1 MNDKGLNKKG
11 KIIFLKLKK
20 TDGQYFIQ
28 FIKENFKN
36 DSIIDQ
42 RYKLEHKENYILFP
56 LVENKKIIE
65 NLVRMMEN
73 LVSFELI
80 SGKGIIN
87 PNFKYRTLKEAL
99 KGNIP
104 PNYLNLIPRSYD
116 IIGNIAILEFEKPDQ
131 INNSKYDEFKNIVAK
146 AVINV
151 NKNVL
156 SVFEKKS
163 QIKGS
168 YRLRDLA
175 YLGGEN
181 NSETIHKEND
191 CIFHLDIKTTYFS
204 PRLVYERRR
213 ISESSIQENEVI
225 VDMFSGVGT
234 FSIQIAKLYPVEI
247 HAFDLNPA
255 AYSFLKENIGLNKLK
270 GKIFSYNINTKD
282 MVNPSNQIGKKL
294 HNKVDR
300 IIMNLPEDSIDFIDV
315 ACILMKKSGG
325 ILHFY
330 KFSEKP
336 NAVDITIGSLEAKLN
351 EFNWTVDKIID
362 SKSVKS
368 YSPKAELV
376 VVDLNMKYFNS

>member
-1 MNDKGLNKKG
+1 MNDKTLNKKVE
-11 KIIFLKLKK
+11 IAFLKLKK

-42 RYKLEHKENYILFP
+42 RYKLEHKDNYILFP
-56 LVENKKIIE
+56 LVENKKIIK
-65 NLVRMMEN
+65 NLVRTMEN

-80 SGKGIIN
+80 SGKGITN
-87 PNFKYRTLKEAL
+87 PNFKYRTLKEEL
-99 KGNIP
+99 RGNIP

-116 IIGNIAILEFEKPDQ
+116 IIGNIAILEFEIPNQ

-181 NSETIHKEND
+181 NSGTVHKEND
-191 CIFHLDIKTTYFS
+191 CVFHLDIKTTYFS

-213 ISESSIQENEVI
+213 ISESNIQENEVI

-234 FSIQIAKLYPVEI
+234 FSIQIAKLCPVEI

-255 AYSFLKENIGLNKLK
+255 AYDFLKKNIGLNKLK
-270 GKIFSYNINTKD
+270 GKIFPYNMNIED
-282 MVNPSNQIGKKL
+282 LVNPSNQVGKRL
-294 HNKVDR
+294 HNNVDR

-315 ACILMKKSGG
+315 AGFLMKKSGG

-330 KFSEKP
+330 QFSEKP
-336 NAVDITIGSLEAKLN
+336 KAIEITTRTLKEKLN
-351 EFNWTVDKIID
+351 EFDWTIDKLIA
-362 SKSVKS
+362 SKIVKS

-376 VVDLNMKYFNS
+376 VVDLHMKYLNS

>member
-1 MNDKGLNKKG
+1 MNDKDLNKKG

-20 TDGQYFIQ
+20 TDAQYYIQ
-28 FIKENFKN
+28 FIKENFKY

-56 LVENKKIIE
+56 LVENKKIIK
-65 NLVRMMEN
+65 NLVRTMEN
-73 LVSFELI
+73 LISFELI
-80 SGKGIIN
+80 TREGIIN
-87 PNFKYRTLKEAL
+87 PNFKYRNLEEAL
-99 KGNIP
+99 RGKIP
-104 PNYLNLIPRSYD
+104 LNYLNLIPGSYD
-116 IIGNIAILEFEKPDQ
+116 VIGNIAILEFEKSDQ
-131 INNSKYDEFKNIVAK
+131 INDSKYDEFKNLVAK
-146 AVINV
+146 AVIDV
-151 NKNVL
+151 NKNVI

-181 NSETIHKEND
+181 NSETVHKEND
-191 CIFHLDIKTTYFS
+191 CVFHLDIKSTYFS

-213 ISESSIQENEVI
+213 ISESNIQENEVI

-234 FSIQIAKLYPVEI
+234 FSIQIAKLNPVEI

-255 AYSFLKENIGLNKLK
+255 AYSFLKKNIGLNKLK
-270 GKIFSYNINTKD
+270 GKIFPYNMNTKD
-282 MVNPSNQIGKKL
+282 MANPSNHIGKEL
-294 HNKVDR
+294 HNNVNR

-315 ACILMKKSGG
+315 ACFLMKKSGG

-330 KFSEKP
+330 QFSEKP
-336 NAVDITIGSLEAKLN
+336 SAIDKTIRTLKKKLN
-351 EFNWTVDKIID
+351 ECNWTADKMFD
-362 SKSVKS
+362 SKIVKS

-376 VVDLNMKYFNS
+376 VVDLYMKYLNS

>member
-1 MNDKGLNKKG
+1 MNDKEINKKVE
-11 KIIFLKLKK
+11 ITFLKLKK
-20 TDGQYFIQ
+20 TEAQYFIQ
-28 FIKENFKN
+28 FIKEKFKY

-56 LVENKKIIE
+56 LVENEKVIE
-65 NLVRMMEN
+65 NLVKMMEK
-73 LVSFELI
+73 LISSELI
-80 SGKGIIN
+80 FGKGIVN
-87 PNFKYRTLKEAL
+87 PNFKYRTLEDAL
-99 KGNIP
+99 SGKIP

-131 INNSKYDEFKNIVAK
+131 VNNSKYNEFKTLVAK
-146 AVINV
+146 AVIDV
-151 NKNVL
+151 NKSIL

-168 YRLRDLA
+168 YRLRNLA

-181 NSETIHKEND
+181 NTETVHKEND

-213 ISESSIQENEVI
+213 ISESNIQENEVI

-234 FSIQIAKLYPVEI
+234 FSIQIAKLNPVEI

-255 AYSFLKENIGLNKLK
+255 AYSFLRKNIGLNKLK

-282 MVNPSNQIGKKL
+282 IVNPSNQIGRKL
-294 HNKVDR
+294 HNNVDR

-315 ACILMKKSGG
+315 PCFLMKKSGG
-325 ILHFY
+325 MLHFY
-330 KFSEKP
+330 QFSEKP
-336 NAVDITIGSLEAKLN
+336 NAIDITIGALKKKLN
-351 EFNWTVDKIID
+351 EFNWTVDKIFE
-362 SKSVKS
+362 SKIVKS

>member
-368 YSPKAELV
+368 HSPKAELV

>member
-1 MNDKGLNKKG
+1 MNNKDLNKKH

-20 TDGQYFIQ
+20 TDAQYFIQ

-56 LVENKKIIE
+56 LVENKKIME
-65 NLVRMMEN
+65 NLVRRMEN

-87 PNFKYRTLKEAL
+87 PNFKYRNLKEAL
-99 KGNIP
+99 RGNIP

-146 AVINV
+146 GVINV

-213 ISESSIQENEVI
+213 ISGSNIQENEVI

-234 FSIQIAKLYPVEI
+234 FSIQIAKLNPVEI

-255 AYSFLKENIGLNKLK
+255 AYRFLQGNISLNKLK
-270 GKIFSYNINTKD
+270 GKIFPYNMNIKD
-282 MVNPSNQIGKKL
+282 LVNPSNQIGKKL
-294 HNKVDR
+294 HNNVDR
-300 IIMNLPEDSIDFIDV
+300 IIMNLPESSIDFIDV
-315 ACILMKKSGG
+315 ACFLMKKSGG

-330 KFSEKP
+330 QFSEKP
-336 NAVDITIGSLEAKLN
+336 KAIDKTLESLKKKLN
-351 EFNWTVDKIID
+351 EFSWFVDKISD
-362 SKSVKS
+362 SKIVKS
-368 YSPKAELV
+368 YSPKLELV
-376 VVDLNMKYFNS
+376 IVDLYIKCLNS

>member
-1 MNDKGLNKKG
+1 MNDKERKK
-11 KIIFLKLKK
+11 KVEISFLKLKK
-20 TDGQYFIQ
+20 TEAQYFIQ
-28 FIKENFKN
+28 FIKEKFKN

-42 RYKLEHKENYILFP
+42 RYKSEHKENYILFP
-56 LVENKKIIE
+56 LVENKNIIDK
-65 NLVRMMEN
+65 LVKTMEN
-73 LVSFELI
+73 LISFDLVSRKGINNPNYRYRTLEEAI
-80 SGKGIIN
+80 SGK
-87 PNFKYRTLKEAL
+87 
-99 KGNIP
+99 IP

-131 INNSKYDEFKNIVAK
+131 INNSKYDEFKNLVAK
-146 AVINV
+146 AVIKV

-181 NSETIHKEND
+181 NSETVYKEND
-191 CIFHLDIKTTYFS
+191 CVFHLDIKTTYFS

-213 ISESSIQENEVI
+213 ISESNIQENEVI

-234 FSIQIAKLYPVEI
+234 FSIQIAKLNPVEI

-255 AYSFLKENIGLNKLK
+255 AYSFLKKNISLNKLK
-270 GKIFSYNINTKD
+270 GKIFPYNLNTKE
-282 MVNPSNQIGKKL
+282 MANHSNQIGKKL
-294 HNKVDR
+294 HNNVDR
-300 IIMNLPEDSIDFIDV
+300 IIMNLPEYSIDFIDV
-315 ACILMKKSGG
+315 ACFLMKKSGG

-330 KFSEKP
+330 QFSEKP
-336 NAVDITIGSLEAKLN
+336 NAIDISIGTLKKKLN
-351 EFNWTVDKIID
+351 EFNWTTNKIFD
-362 SKSVKS
+362 SKIVKS

-376 VVDLNMKYFNS
+376 VVDIYMKYLSS